1 MTTQTR
7 ILIADDQEN
16 IRSGFRLILDA
27 QPDMTVVAE
36 ASNGQA
42 AVDLARHLRP
52 DVVLADIRM
61 PRLDGLQVT
70 RRLCGPNCPDRSG
83 SSWSPRSIS
92 TSTSPRR
99 CAMECEPA
107 RPGHGRAAVV
117 RRR

>member
-61 PRLDGLQVT
+61 PRLDGLQVSRMPHGSHT
-70 RRLCGPNCPDRSG
+70 RQRMPS
-83 SSWSPRSIS
+83 
-92 TSTSPRR
+92 
-99 CAMECEPA
+99 A
-107 RPGHGRAAVV
+107 
-117 RRR
+117 